1 MRVLIAVRTG
11 EVARMGVEVAVV
23 AARLESV
30 DGGARSFAGVAVV
43 EKRKTVVSNE
53 ILEDRIV

>member
-30 DGGARSFAGVAVV
+30 DEGVRSFAGVVVV
-43 EKRKTVVSNE
+43 EKRMTVVSNE

>member
-1 MRVLIAVRTG
+1 MLIAVRPG
-11 EVARMGVEVAVV
+11 EVVRMGAEVAVV

-30 DGGARSFAGVAVV
+30 GGGVRSFAGVVVV
-43 EKRKTVVSNE
+43 EKRKTLVSNE